1 MLFMLLTWIIGFSL
15 IGSVGAILLAG
26 AYLLFPERVRQTLIP
41 CLISYATGTLL
52 GAAFLGLLP
61 HALDNAPAASILP
74 TVLVGILAFFLLE
87 KIVIWR
93 HCHNAECEKH
103 ATAGPLLLIGDA
115 LHNFIDGIAIA
126 AAFIASIPIGIS
138 TALAIFAHEFPQ
150 EVGDF
155 AILLESGYS
164 RRRALTY
171 NTLSSLSTL
180 PGAVLAYY
188 FLMEVQKFTANIMA
202 LSAASFIYIA
212 IADLIPSLHRQ
223 TDLRHA
229 INQFALI
236 MAGVGTIL
244 LFHMGK

>member
-1 MLFMLLTWIIGFSL
+1 MLLTWIIGFSL

-26 AYLLFPERVRQTLIP
+26 AYLLFPERIRQILIP

-52 GAAFLGLLP
+52 GAAFLGLLR
-61 HALDNAPAASILP
+61 HALDNAPAASILS
-74 TVLVGILAFFLLE
+74 TVLAGILAFFLLE

-93 HCHNAECEKH
+93 HCHNAECERH
-103 ATAGPLLLIGDA
+103 AVAGPLLLIGDA

-126 AAFIASIPIGIS
+126 AAFVASIPIGVT
-138 TALAIFAHEFPQ
+138 TALAVFAHEFPQ

-155 AILLESGYS
+155 AILLESGYT
-164 RRRALTY
+164 RRRALAY
-171 NTLSSLSTL
+171 NILSSLSTL

-188 FLMEVQKFTANIMA
+188 FLMEVQQFTANIMA

-212 IADLIPSLHRQ
+212 IADLIPSLHKQ
-223 TDLRHA
+223 SDLRHA
-229 INQFALI
+229 VNQFVLI
-236 MAGVGTIL
+236 MAGIGTIL

>member
-1 MLFMLLTWIIGFSL
+1 MILVWIIGFSF

-26 AYLLFPERVRQTLIP
+26 AYLLFPERIRQNIIP

-52 GAAFLGLLP
+52 GAAFLGLLQ
-61 HALDNAPAASILP
+61 HALENAPAASILS

-93 HCHNAECEKH
+93 HCHNEECEKH
-103 ATAGPLLLIGDA
+103 ATAGPLLLIGDS
-115 LHNFIDGIAIA
+115 LHNFIDGITIA
-126 AAFIASIPIGIS
+126 AAFIASIPIGMT
-138 TALAIFAHEFPQ
+138 TALAVFAHEFPQ

-155 AILLESGYS
+155 AILLECGYS
-164 RRRALTY
+164 RKRALAY
-171 NTLSSLSTL
+171 NILSSLSTL

-188 FLMEVQKFTANIMA
+188 FLMEVQEITANIMA

-223 TDLRHA
+223 SDLKHG
-229 INQFALI
+229 INQFVFI
-236 MAGVGTIL
+236 MAGIGTIV

>member
-1 MLFMLLTWIIGFSL
+1 MLLTWIIGFSL

-26 AYLLFPERVRQTLIP
+26 AYLLFPERIRQTLIP

-52 GAAFLGLLP
+52 GAAFLGLLR
-61 HALDNAPAASILP
+61 HALDIAPAASILS
-74 TVLVGILAFFLLE
+74 TVLAGILIFFLLE

-103 ATAGPLLLIGDA
+103 AIAGPLLLVGDA

-126 AAFIASIPIGIS
+126 AAFIASIPVGVT
-138 TALAIFAHEFPQ
+138 TALAVLAHELPQ

-164 RRRALTY
+164 RRRALAY

-188 FLMEVQKFTANIMA
+188 FLMEVQQFTANIMA

-212 IADLIPSLHRQ
+212 IADLIPSLHRKS
-223 TDLRHA
+223 DLKHA
-229 INQFALI
+229 ISQFTFI
-236 MAGVGTIL
+236 MAGIGTII
-244 LFHMGK
+244 LFHIEK

>member
-1 MLFMLLTWIIGFSL
+1 MIFVWIIGFSL

-26 AYLLFPERVRQTLIP
+26 AYLLFPEKIRQNIIP

-52 GAAFLGLLP
+52 GAAFLGLLR
-61 HALDNAPAASILP
+61 HALEHAPAVSILS

-93 HCHNAECEKH
+93 HCHDTECERH
-103 ATAGPLLLIGDA
+103 ANAGPLLLIGDA

-126 AAFIASIPIGIS
+126 AAFVASIPVGVT
-138 TALAIFAHEFPQ
+138 TALAVFAHEFPQ

-164 RRRALTY
+164 RRQALAY
-171 NTLSSLSTL
+171 NILSSLSTL
-180 PGAVLAYY
+180 PGAILAYY
-188 FLMEVQKFTANIMA
+188 FLMQVQKFTANIMA
-202 LSAASFIYIA
+202 FSAASFIYIA

-223 TDLRHA
+223 SDLKQA
-229 INQFALI
+229 IRQFVFI
-236 MAGVGTIL
+236 MAGIGTIL

>member
-1 MLFMLLTWIIGFSL
+1 MLLTWIVGFSL
-15 IGSVGAILLAG
+15 IGSIGAIILAG
-26 AYLLFPERVRQTLIP
+26 AYLLFPEGIRQILIL

-52 GAAFLGLLP
+52 GAAFLGLLQ
-61 HALDNAPAASILP
+61 HALEHAPAASILS

-103 ATAGPLLLIGDA
+103 ATAGILLLIGDA

-126 AAFIASIPIGIS
+126 AAFVASIPIGMT
-138 TALAIFAHEFPQ
+138 TALAVFAHEFPQ

-164 RRRALTY
+164 RRRALVY
-171 NTLSSLSTL
+171 NMLSSLSTL

-188 FLMEVQKFTANIMA
+188 FLMEVQEFTANIMA

-223 TDLRHA
+223 SDLKHA
-229 INQFALI
+229 VSQFVFI
-236 MAGVGTIL
+236 IAGIGTIL

>member
-1 MLFMLLTWIIGFSL
+1 MQLVWIIGFSL
-15 IGSVGAILLAG
+15 MGSVGAILLAG
-26 AYLLFPERVRQTLIP
+26 AYLLFPERIRQTLIP

-52 GAAFLGLLP
+52 GAAFLGLLR
-61 HALDNAPAASILP
+61 HALDNAPAASILS
-74 TVLVGILAFFLLE
+74 TVLAGILVFFLLE

-93 HCHNAECEKH
+93 HCHDAECERH
-103 ATAGPLLLIGDA
+103 ATAGPLLLIGDV

-126 AAFIASIPIGIS
+126 AAFIASIPIGVT
-138 TALAIFAHEFPQ
+138 TALAVFAHEFPQ

-164 RRRALTY
+164 RRRALVY

-180 PGAVLAYY
+180 PGAVLGYY
-188 FLMEVQKFTANIMA
+188 FLMELRGFTANIMA

-223 TDLRHA
+223 FELKHT
-229 INQFALI
+229 ISQFVFIL
-236 MAGVGTIL
+236 AGIGTIL
-244 LFHMGK
+244 LFHMN

>member
-1 MLFMLLTWIIGFSL
+1 MLLTWIVGFSL
-15 IGSVGAILLAG
+15 TGSVGAILLAG
-26 AYLLFPERVRQTLIP
+26 AYLLFPQRIRQNLIP

-61 HALDNAPAASILP
+61 HALDSAPAASILH
-74 TVLVGILAFFLLE
+74 TVLIGILIFFLLE

-93 HCHNAECEKH
+93 HCHDTECEKH

-126 AAFIASIPIGIS
+126 AAFIASIPIGVT
-138 TALAIFAHEFPQ
+138 TALAVFAHEFPQ
-150 EVGDF
+150 ELGDF

-164 RRRALTY
+164 RRQALVY

-188 FLMEVQKFTANIMA
+188 YLMEAQEFTANIMA

-212 IADLIPSLHRQ
+212 IADLIPSLHRHSN
-223 TDLRHA
+223 LKHA
-229 INQFALI
+229 VSQFLFI
-236 MAGVGTIL
+236 LAGVGTIL
-244 LFHMGK
+244 LFHMDT

>member
-1 MLFMLLTWIIGFSL
+1 
-15 IGSVGAILLAG
+15 LAG
-26 AYLLFPERVRQTLIP
+26 AYLLFPERVRQNLIP

-52 GAAFLGLLP
+52 GAAFLGLLR
-61 HALDNAPAASILP
+61 HAFDHAPATSILF

-126 AAFIASIPIGIS
+126 AAFVASIPVGVS
-138 TALAIFAHEFPQ
+138 TALAVFAHEFPQ

-164 RRRALTY
+164 RRRALAY

-188 FLMEVQKFTANIMA
+188 FLMEVQQFTANIMA

-212 IADLIPSLHRQ
+212 IADLIPSLHKQ
-223 TDLRHA
+223 SDLRHA
-229 INQFALI
+229 INQFVLI
-236 MAGVGTIL
+236 MAGIGTIL